1 MPLQR
6 GREALSSCGRGRQ
19 DWAVDRAGARRPQ
32 RCTLHAWRRAQE
44 GQEGV
49 LSPPKTEPVPGG
61 HAGT

>member
-32 RCTLHAWRRAQE
+32 RCTLHACL